1 MCCTEKILPLLLL
14 YLVECQVVQAENVT
28 VMEGDRAEI
37 ACKLHSYDGS
47 IVVIQNPYRQTLFFN
62 GTRALKDERFQ
73 LVSFTNKQLRI
84 ALSDIRVE
92 DEGGYYCQLYSEDT
106 HHQVAVVTVLVPPK
120 PVVEVN
126 GDDPVENGDVEL
138 ICTVPRSKPPARIR
152 WFKDKKQIQG
162 VSSQQ
167 QSGKTFEITSVVKF
181 PVQRKDNGGTVTCEA
196 DLPSVKSSKQRTDF
210 SLSVRFPPVVKI
222 QPPSVLLR
230 EGDDLSLTCS
240 ITGNPQPDGVVWS
253 RLNDTLPGRAERRGN
268 LLTIAALSTV
278 DNGTYVCE
286 AVNELGRSADE
297 YVLVV
302 YEIPI
307 ATPLPPSTPLPDPG
321 AVVEPQTSVSYAVV
335 GGVLAIFVFAIIC
348 VLIVT
353 VWFSMRQKGSY
364 LTHEASGLDEHGEAR
379 EAFINGNETHERK
392 KEYFI

>member
-1 MCCTEKILPLLLL
+1 
-14 YLVECQVVQAENVT
+14 
-28 VMEGDRAEI
+28 MEGETAEI
-37 ACKLHSYDGS
+37 TCKLHSYDGS

-73 LVSFTNKQLRI
+73 LVSFTHKQLRI

-106 HHQVAVVTVLVPPK
+106 HHQVAVVTVLVLPEPI
-120 PVVEVN
+120 VEVK
-126 GDDPVENGDVEL
+126 GEEPVENGEAEL

-152 WFKDKKQIQG
+152 WFRDKKLLQG

-181 PVQRKDNGGTVTCEA
+181 TVERKDNGAIVTCEA
-196 DLPSVKSSKQRTDF
+196 DLPSVKGKKQRLEF
-210 SLSVRFPPVVKI
+210 PLSVRFPPTVKV

-230 EGDDLSLTCS
+230 EGDDLTLTCS
-240 ITGNPQPDGVVWS
+240 VTGNPQPTDVMWS
-253 RLNDTLPGRAERRGN
+253 RLNDSLPGRAKLHGN
-268 LLTIAALSTV
+268 LLTITALTTV
-278 DNGTYVCE
+278 DNGTYVCQAE
-286 AVNELGRSADE
+286 NELGRTSDE

-302 YEIPI
+302 Y
-307 ATPLPPSTPLPDPG
+307 DPG

-335 GGVLAIFVFAIIC
+335 GGVLAVFVFAIIC
-348 VLIVT
+348 VLTVT
-353 VWFSMRQKGSY
+353 VCFSMRQKGSY

-379 EAFINGNETHERK
+379 EAFINGNESHERK

>member
-1 MCCTEKILPLLLL
+1 MMAVAGIGARLLVFGMGF
-14 YLVECQVVQAENVT
+14 LVFTQQVQSQVVQAENVT
-28 VMEGDRAEI
+28 VMEGETAEI
-37 ACKLHSYDGS
+37 TCRLHSYDGS

-73 LVSFTNKQLRI
+73 LVSFTHKQLRI

-106 HHQVAVVTVLVPPK
+106 HHQVAVVTVLVLPEPI
-120 PVVEVN
+120 VEVK
-126 GDDPVENGDVEL
+126 GEEPVENGEVEL

-152 WFKDKKQIQG
+152 WFRDKKLLQ
-162 VSSQQ
+162 VPP
-167 QSGKTFEITSVVKF
+167 TVK
-181 PVQRKDNGGTVTCEA
+181 V
-196 DLPSVKSSKQRTDF
+196 
-210 SLSVRFPPVVKI
+210 

-230 EGDDLSLTCS
+230 EGDDLTLTCS
-240 ITGNPQPDGVVWS
+240 VTGNPQPADVMWS
-253 RLNDTLPGRAERRGN
+253 RLNDSLPSRAKLSGN
-268 LLTIAALSTV
+268 LLTITALTTV

-286 AVNELGRSADE
+286 AENELGRTADE

-302 YEIPI
+302 Y
-307 ATPLPPSTPLPDPG
+307 DPG

-335 GGVLAIFVFAIIC
+335 GGVLAVFVFAIIC
-348 VLIVT
+348 VLTVT
-353 VWFSMRQKGSY
+353 VCFSMRQKGSY

-379 EAFINGNETHERK
+379 EAFINGNESHERK